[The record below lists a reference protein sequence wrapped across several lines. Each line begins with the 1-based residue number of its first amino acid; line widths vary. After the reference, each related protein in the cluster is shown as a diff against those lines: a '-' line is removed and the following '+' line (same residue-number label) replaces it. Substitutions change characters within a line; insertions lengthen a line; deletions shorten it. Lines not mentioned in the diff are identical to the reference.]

1 MATSNL
7 PSGLGPWCVGLRV
20 VVRRVLPGE
29 SGPTGG
35 PAMTD
40 LLGMLEEWGETTV
53 TVRAEGGVRVVIDR
67 SDIVAGKPVPA
78 RPSVRLRVPVREA
91 ELRAMDSWPAAE
103 TERLGDWVLRAASGF
118 SARANSA
125 LLVGDPGLPWAEAV
139 HRVDGFYRARRLPV
153 RVQTMTGAQETAR
166 LLQAGW
172 VSARSSDA
180 EVGFHFAA
188 VAGARRA
195 VRGLLPP
202 HPSPVSLADAVTDGW
217 LADDARARSRG
228 QVALSVLQGPAQVTF
243 ATVADP
249 SGAVVAKG
257 RAALSERADV
267 WLGISDLW
275 VSAEHRR
282 RGLAVTVLD
291 ALVGWGAER
300 GATTAY
306 LQTPQDNTDALS
318 LYERLGF
325 IVHHTYR
332 YLQPPTTSAGTSFTA
347 VAGAPACR

>member
-1 MATSNL
+1 MDGRTAVATNL

-20 VVRRVLPGE
+20 VVRRLLPGR

-40 LLGMLEEWGETTV
+40 LIGMLEEWGEKTV
-53 TVRAEGGVRVVIDR
+53 TVRTEGGTQVVIDR

-78 RPSVRLRVPVREA
+78 RPSIRLRVPVLEA

-103 TERLGDWVLRAASGF
+103 TERVGDWVLRAAAGF
-118 SARANSA
+118 SSRANSA
-125 LLVGDPGLPWAEAV
+125 LLVGDPGLPWPEAV
-139 HRVDGFYRARRLPV
+139 HRMEEFYRARGLPA
-153 RVQTMTGAQETAR
+153 RVQTMTGAEETAR
-166 LLQAGW
+166 LLRVGW

-180 EVGFHFAA
+180 EVGFQLAA
-188 VAGARRA
+188 VARARRA

-202 HPSPVSLADAVTDGW
+202 NPPAVSLADTVTKGW
-217 LADDARARSRG
+217 LADDARARSHG
-228 QVALSVLQGPAQVTF
+228 QAALSVLQGPAQVSF
-243 ATVADP
+243 ATVVDT
-249 SGAVVAKG
+249 SGSVVAKG

-267 WLGISDLW
+267 WLGISDLS
-275 VSAEHRR
+275 VSADHRR

-291 ALVGWGAER
+291 ALLAWGAER

-306 LQTPQDNTDALS
+306 LQTPQDNTAALS

-325 IVHHTYR
+325 TVHHTYR
-332 YLQPPTTSAGTSFTA
+332 YLQPPTTSAGASA
-347 VAGAPACR
+347 AR

>member
-1 MATSNL
+1 MATTNL

-40 LLGMLEEWGETTV
+40 LIGMLEEWGETTV
-53 TVRAEGGVRVVIDR
+53 TVRADGGARVVVDR
-67 SDIVAGKPVPA
+67 SEIVAGKPVPA
-78 RPSVRLRVPVREA
+78 RPSVRLRVPVLEA
-91 ELRAMDSWPAAE
+91 ELRAMDCWPAAE

-118 SARANSA
+118 STRANSA
-125 LLVGDPGLPWAEAV
+125 LLVGDPGLPWPEAV
-139 HRVDGFYRARRLPV
+139 HRVEGFYRARGLPV

-166 LLQAGW
+166 LLQVGW

-180 EVGFHFAA
+180 EVGFHLAA
-188 VAGARRA
+188 VARARRA
-195 VRGLLPP
+195 LHGLLPSQP
-202 HPSPVSLADAVTDGW
+202 PPVSLADAVTEGW
-217 LADDARARSRG
+217 LADDARARSHG
-228 QVALSVLQGPAQVTF
+228 QAALSVLQGPAQVAF
-243 ATVADP
+243 AAVVDP

-275 VSAEHRR
+275 VSADHRR
-282 RGLAVTVLD
+282 RGLALTVLD
-291 ALVGWGAER
+291 ALFAWGAEQ

-306 LQTPQDNTDALS
+306 LQTPQDNTAALS
-318 LYERLGF
+318 LYKRLGF
-325 IVHHTYR
+325 TVHHTYR
-332 YLQPPTTSAGTSFTA
+332 YLQPPTASADTSSL
-347 VAGAPACR
+347 R